1 MPQVFEIKIDNLP
14 QLTKAM
20 TNYPN
25 IAGPVLRRALLGT
38 KFIFE
43 QNTKRNDPVP
53 FKSGNLVNSFNFFPS
68 FAKDAVAWGPT
79 ANYASAVEF
88 GTKPHVILPVK
99 ARMLSWL
106 SGSGARYVTSSSGRR
121 YHKAGKTSRI
131 FARKVNHPGTKAQP
145 FMNKIAKK
153 SEPDVLK
160 LFGSAGDIIM
170 RDIARQTI

>member
-1 MPQVFEIKIDNLP
+1 MPQVFEIKIDNLN
-14 QLTKAM
+14 QLQKAM

-38 KFIFE
+38 RWIFQE
-43 QNTKRNDPVP
+43 NTKRNDPVP
-53 FKSGNLVNSFNFFPS
+53 FKSGNLVNSFNFYPS

-88 GTKPHVILPVK
+88 GTKPHVILPVR
-99 ARMLSWL
+99 ARLLSWITGGTK
-106 SGSGARYVTSSSGRR
+106 SYVTAASGRR
-121 YHKAGKTSRI
+121 YHRTSKQGRA

-145 FMNKIAKK
+145 FMSKIAKK